1 MDRDEISRTLFLR
14 RRAGAR
20 KARETD
26 PPSETTDSAAIH
38 HDTVVDFPL
47 ATGDARPE
55 EVNIILIAHPEGKLL
70 GTRFRLSP
78 GHTLEIGRAA
88 SADIA
93 FPNVPSLSRCHARL
107 EYSGR
112 TVSVEDLGST
122 NGTFV
127 NDRRIRS
134 ARTLKSG
141 DRFQTGTIHFKFLQ
155 GRDVEQ
161 SYHDAIEDLAMRDGL
176 TEIFNKRKFDKDVER
191 EFARARRY
199 NRELALV
206 LFDLDHF
213 KAVNDTYGH
222 SAGDA
227 VLKQLA
233 ARVSTM
239 IRAEQVLS
247 RIGGEE
253 FAILCPETSA
263 EDAGLLAEKL
273 REAIASEKFRH
284 GSHGISITC
293 SFGIAGLRPGADG
306 AEALSEE
313 ADRALYLSKKRGRD
327 RVTVQK
333 LSPAPGR

>member
-1 MDRDEISRTLFLR
+1 VAKLVD
-14 RRAGAR
+14 AA
-20 KARETD
+20 
-26 PPSETTDSAAIH
+26 SAVH
-38 HDTVVDFPL
+38 RDTVVDFPL
-47 ATGDARPE
+47 VAGDTRPD
-55 EVNIILIAHPEGKLL
+55 EVNVILIAHPEGKLL

-93 FPNVPSLSRCHARL
+93 FPNVPSLSRSHARL
-107 EYSGR
+107 NYSGR
-112 TVSVEDLGST
+112 TVRIEDLGST

-127 NDRRIRS
+127 NDRRIRTP
-134 ARTLKSG
+134 RHLKSG

-191 EFARARRY
+191 EFARAKRY
-199 NRELALV
+199 DRNLSLV
-206 LFDLDHF
+206 AFDVDHF

-233 ARVSTM
+233 ARVSSM
-239 IRAEQVLS
+239 IRAEQVFS
-247 RIGGEE
+247 RVGGEE
-253 FAILCPETSA
+253 FAILCPEA
-263 EDAGLLAEKL
+263 LAADAALLAEKL
-273 REAIASEKFRH
+273 RSAIASEKFRH
-284 GSHGISITC
+284 GSFGISITC
-293 SFGIAGLRPGADG
+293 SFGIAGLVPETADPQAL
-306 AEALSEE
+306 AED

-327 RVTVQK
+327 RVTVH
-333 LSPAPGR
+333 SSHTTSGR